1 MTTERAGPGD
11 RRIDPVMLGQP
22 PDELLRLLVSSVRDY
37 AIFLLDPSGNVA
49 SWNIGA
55 ERIKGY
61 RAGEIIGRH
70 FSAFYPPEDVA
81 AGKCEMELECA
92 TRDGRF
98 EDEGWRVRSDGSQFW
113 ANVVIT
119 ALRDASG
126 ALRGFAKVTRDLTE
140 RKRVEDERQS
150 RLAAEQANQIKDA
163 FLALLGHELRNPLAP
178 IVTAV
183 QLIKLRGSVPAPRE
197 IEVIERQL
205 QLMTNLV
212 DDLLDV
218 SRVTRGTL
226 TLKKQLIDA
235 REAVSRG
242 IEIASPLIEQKGHR
256 LTVSLAPEPLRIDGD
271 LSRLTQAFANLLTN
285 AAKYT
290 DAGGH
295 IQVTLA
301 HAADHVV
308 AQIRDDGTGIAV
320 ELLPKIFDLF
330 VQGSST
336 SERTGGG
343 LGLGLTLVRSVVQLH
358 GGSVHAHS
366 DGPGTGSTF
375 TVSLPAVVREMNV
388 AAAPERS
395 DPLPRTTRAA
405 SILLVD
411 DNDDVRTLLAD
422 LLRQHGYEVLTAVNG
437 NEALALLTTF
447 AADIAILDIGLP
459 DMDGYE
465 LAARTREA
473 RRDRP
478 IHLIA
483 MSGYGQATDVARG
496 EAAGFERHLVK
507 PVGVRQLLE
516 ALASLDG

>member
-1 MTTERAGPGD
+1 MTIEGTVPGD
-11 RRIDPVMLGQP
+11 RRVGPAALGQP
-22 PDELLRLLVSSVRDY
+22 PDELLRLLVASVRDY

-49 SWNIGA
+49 SWNVGA

-61 RAGEIIGRH
+61 RAGEIVGRH
-70 FSAFYPPEDVA
+70 FSAFYPSEDIA

-92 TRDGRF
+92 ARDGRF

-126 ALRGFAKVTRDLTE
+126 TLVGFAKVTRDLTE

-183 QLIKLRGSVPAPRE
+183 QLIKLRGNVPAPRE
-197 IEVIERQL
+197 IGVIERQL

-226 TLKKQLIDA
+226 TLKRQVIDA
-235 REAVSRG
+235 RDAISRA
-242 IEIASPLIEQKGHR
+242 IEIASPLIEQKNHR
-256 LTVSLAPEPLRIDGD
+256 LTVSLAREPLRIDGD

-290 DAGGH
+290 EPGGH

-301 HAADHVV
+301 QAADHVV
-308 AQIRDDGTGIAV
+308 AQIRDNGGGIAA
-320 ELLPKIFDLF
+320 ELLPRIFDLF

-336 SERTGGG
+336 NERAGGG
-343 LGLGLTLVRSVVQLH
+343 LGLGLTLVRSVIQLH

-375 TVSLPAVVREMNV
+375 TVRLPAVVREV
-388 AAAPERS
+388 TTAAAPERAE
-395 DPLPRTTRAA
+395 PLPRTAQAT

-422 LLRQHGYEVLTAVNG
+422 MLRQHGYQVLTAVNG
-437 NEALALLTTF
+437 REALALLATF

-459 DMDGYE
+459 GMDGYE
-465 LAARTREA
+465 LAVKIREA
-473 RRDRP
+473 RSDRP
-478 IHLIA
+478 IRLIA
-483 MSGYGQATDVARG
+483 VSGYGQPADVARG

-507 PVGVRQLLE
+507 PVGARQLLE
-516 ALASLDG
+516 ALASLGG